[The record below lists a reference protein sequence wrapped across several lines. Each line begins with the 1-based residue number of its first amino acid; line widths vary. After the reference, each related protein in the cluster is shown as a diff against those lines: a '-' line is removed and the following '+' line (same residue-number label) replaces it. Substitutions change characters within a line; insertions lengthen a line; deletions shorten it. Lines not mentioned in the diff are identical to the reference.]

1 MPLSLKAPT
10 GLHSLKKWKAPST
23 CYGTLISML
32 NPVKGRDIYD
42 VERSFADL
50 VETGKSQKLGWAPE
64 NS

>member
-1 MPLSLKAPT
+1 
-10 GLHSLKKWKAPST
+10 
-23 CYGTLISML
+23 ML